1 MTTFLYL
8 IRYLAAVVFG
18 LACLVRIAVYARAP
32 MHLHWEL
39 YPVPHEDPARVEH
52 GGSRFEEV
60 DWWTKP
66 TRFRL
71 VGELKF
77 MVPEML

>member
-1 MTTFLYL
+1 
-8 IRYLAAVVFG
+8 
-18 LACLVRIAVYARAP
+18 
-32 MHLHWEL
+32 
-39 YPVPHEDPARVEH
+39 VEH

-77 MVPEML
+77 IVPEML